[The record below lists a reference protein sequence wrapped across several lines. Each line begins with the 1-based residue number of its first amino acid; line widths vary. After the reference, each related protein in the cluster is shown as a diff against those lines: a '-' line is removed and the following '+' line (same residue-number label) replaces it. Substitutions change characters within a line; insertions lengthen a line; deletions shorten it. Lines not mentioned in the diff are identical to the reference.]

1 MAYGTRPYRNRAA
14 PLRRD
19 SNGIPVFDRTAGLR
33 LRYPMPTSQRVGVP
47 RMADMRSDLARR
59 RYGNMSRP
67 NPYSAASNPFRRG
80 R

>member
-1 MAYGTRPYRNRAA
+1 MSWATRPYRNRAA

-19 SNGIPVFDRTAGLR
+19 ANGIPTFDRTAGLR
-33 LRYPMPTSQRVGVP
+33 LRYPMPTSQRTGVP
-47 RMADMRSDLARR
+47 RMADLRSDMARR

-67 NPYSAASNPFRRG
+67 NPYGAASNPFRRI